1 MVQYN
6 NITQLIS
13 ELLFK
18 NDCVIVPNLGGF
30 VAQSYASHFS
40 NGSSLLLPPTK
51 QILFN
56 KNLKHNDGLL
66 VSSYSD
72 KYDLSY
78 ALAFSQIE
86 DYKEYI
92 VSLLVAKKRFELLN
106 LGLLYVDLDSEIRFE
121 SKIDV
126 NFLIDSFGFE
136 PVIAKEIEKVVE
148 PILNK
153 TVFEDRKIN
162 TINKSSKKYSVKQ
175 MALLAVGLPITI
187 TMLVF
192 AANSKPLEPIM
203 HSSLNPFY
211 NSPQSY
217 SKINNREHKA
227 FFLDKISQS
236 PLIEDNNGNA
246 TFKLF
251 EKGITLIAS
260 NNETGV
266 TKEKENSNIKNN
278 TPNISANYQV
288 VVGCFGIESNA
299 SKLIKEL
306 KSKNIKAS
314 ISGIN
319 AKGLHVVSCGG
330 FNTKSEANGLVSSLK
345 SKFPNAWVME
355 K

>member
-6 NITQLIS
+6 HITQLIS

-30 VAQSYASHFS
+30 VAQSYPSHFS

-66 VSSYSD
+66 VSSYSE
-72 KYDLSY
+72 KFDLGY
-78 ALAFSQIE
+78 ALASAQIE

-106 LGLLYVDLDSEIRFE
+106 LGLLYIDLDNEIRFE

-136 PVIAKEIEKVVE
+136 PVIAKEIEKVGE
-148 PILNK
+148 PFLNK

-162 TINKSSKKYSVKQ
+162 TINKSSRKYSVKQ

-217 SKINNREHKA
+217 SKLNNREHKS
-227 FFLDKISQS
+227 FFLDKISLVS
-236 PLIEDNNGNA
+236 LIEDNNGNA
-246 TFKLF
+246 TFKLS
-251 EKGITLIAS
+251 EEGITLIAS
-260 NNETGV
+260 N
-266 TKEKENSNIKNN
+266 KELVVIKDSENTNAIIH
-278 TPNISANYQV
+278 TTNISANYQV

-306 KSKNIKAS
+306 KSKNINAS

-330 FNTKSEANGLVSSLK
+330 FNTKSEANVLVNSLK
-345 SKFPNAWVME
+345 SEFPNAWVME